1 MYRIKQHVHVPESMK
16 SNTRYR
22 RKMLE
27 RQCYF
32 FFFFEQY
39 YEYFEA
45 WIVDRFSAIL
55 NGSYDKWFL

>member
-1 MYRIKQHVHVPESMK
+1 MYRIKQHVHVPESTK
-16 SNTRYR
+16 SNTRYK
-22 RKMLE
+22 RKMSDNVI
-27 RQCYF
+27 F